1 MLACDLWQDGYSI
14 AQDGLML
21 IKTKLA
27 PPHQAINTLWR
38 DALVDRIVAQPRPL
52 TLVNAPAGF
61 GKTTLLGQ
69 CYKRWRREGL
79 IAAWYSVDDRRFE
92 SEQVFAYLMYALHQA
107 GLSLPYSG
115 DAIEAGLPG
124 LATRNAANALL
135 LALEASEEPVRLI
148 IDDYHRIAS
157 PTLDAFIAYVINR
170 LPAHTSLVIATR
182 GETGLPVS
190 SLRAMGN
197 VLCLDQSDLRFSVE
211 EARHLF
217 AEAVVANRCDAFE
230 TLVARTEGWP
240 AVLQLLSL
248 WLNGRPPGDD
258 LSGLTRRSADLA
270 DYLAEQVF
278 SGLPHDLQEFLLLT
292 SCAGQICGDLA
303 DALTGGSDGHAQL
316 DRLARMN
323 LLVAPVDD
331 LHIWYRYHPLLA
343 EFLQDWLARHSHHKV
358 ELLHERAARWFARA
372 DMLANA
378 LDHAGFLTDPQA
390 TLVLLEEAG
399 GWQVGLRGGTAMLR
413 HTEHVVLTDPERFP
427 RVWLAQVYLAGQ
439 EGRISEAR
447 ALMDRLQLCLR
458 QHPEMEARDP
468 ALAIEVLANEIVT
481 RIYEDRPIPADT
493 LQLIQEKLQPQAI
506 EAIPAALLNHLL
518 CLAAYETGDHARCQ
532 SFGEEALKRARA
544 NRLNFAESYVHQY
557 LGLSRMAQGRRREA
571 EISFRRARDHARRHF
586 GEASVQVETA
596 SILLARAL
604 YLDGKAGSAQDLI
617 QNALPGVEGGEGW
630 LEIFAAAYETQA
642 WLHAN
647 AAGLPRAEQ
656 LIQRALRTARDRNL
670 PRLAF
675 LAGLWQVRLQLHA
688 GQTGRAA
695 ELFAQVEPPSPA
707 MTARSPAIGF
717 AWRVAEAALRLAQG
731 EQSGEIMATVDALAD
746 EAFSQGIVSHEV
758 EAGLL
763 KAVALVSAGRARPSV
778 HAFQAALARAEE
790 EGLSALISQFGAL
803 LAPLLAAC
811 QDDFHLLDPEQRATV
826 TRLLSTLAQ
835 RGKVLRS
842 LPAANDVVVTP
853 RELDVLKA
861 LADGLS
867 SKEIAR
873 RLGVAESTV
882 KTHRINVYRKLN
894 VAVRSKAI
902 EAARNLGLL

>member
-1 MLACDLWQDGYSI
+1 
-14 AQDGLML
+14 ML

-38 DALVDRIVAQPRPL
+38 DALVERIAAPARPL

-69 CYKRWRREGL
+69 CYERWRREGL

-92 SEQVFAYLMYALHQA
+92 SEQIFAYLMYALHRA
-107 GLSLPYSG
+107 GLSLPYSS

-157 PTLDAFIAYVINR
+157 PTIDAFIAYVINR
-170 LPAHTSLVIATR
+170 LPAHAALVIASR

-217 AEAVVANRCDAFE
+217 AAAAVGDRYDMLE

-248 WLNGRPPGDD
+248 WLHGRPPGDD

-278 SGLPHDLQEFLLLT
+278 SGLPRDLQEFLLLT
-292 SCAGQICGDLA
+292 SCTKQICGDLA
-303 DALTGGSDGHAQL
+303 DALTGGHDGHAQL

-343 EFLQDWLARHSHHKV
+343 EFLQDWLARHRHQEV
-358 ELLHERAARWFARA
+358 ELLHQRAARWYARA
-372 DMLANA
+372 DMLTNA
-378 LDHAGFLTDPQA
+378 LDHAARLSDPQA
-390 TLVLLEEAG
+390 ALAILEEAG
-399 GWQVGLRGGTAMLR
+399 GWRVGLRGGVAILR
-413 HTEHVVLTDPERFP
+413 HTEDVVLTDPERFP
-427 RVWLAQVYLAGQ
+427 RVWLAQVYLAGHR
-439 EGRISEAR
+439 GRIAQAR
-447 ALMDRLQLCLR
+447 ALMDRLQACL
-458 QHPEMEARDP
+458 QQNPDLEARDP

-481 RIYEDRPIPADT
+481 RIYEDRPSPADT
-493 LQLIQEKLQPQAI
+493 LPLIQEKLEHQSVDAVS
-506 EAIPAALLNHLL
+506 AALLNHLL
-518 CLAAYETGDHARCQ
+518 CLAAYEAGDHARCQ
-532 SFGEEALKRARA
+532 AYGEEALKRARA

-596 SILLARAL
+596 SVLLARAF
-604 YLDGKAGSAQDLI
+604 YLDGRAGPAQDLL
-617 QNALPGVEGGEGW
+617 QNALPGIEEAEGW
-630 LEIFAAAYETQA
+630 LETFAAGYETQA
-642 WLHAN
+642 WLYAHAG
-647 AAGLPRAEQ
+647 AVPRAEQ
-656 LIQRALRTARDRNL
+656 VVQRALRTARDRNL
-670 PRLAF
+670 PRLAY
-675 LAGLWQVRLQLHA
+675 LASLWQIRLYLHA
-688 GQTGRAA
+688 GEVGRAA
-695 ELFAQVEPPSPA
+695 ALFAQMEPPSPA
-707 MTARSPAIGF
+707 ITARGPGIGF

-731 EQSGEIMATVDALAD
+731 DKGEAIVASVSALAD
-746 EAFSQGIVSHEV
+746 EAFGHGIVTHEV

-763 KAVALVSAGRARPSV
+763 KAVALVPAGRPREAV

-790 EGLSALISQFGAL
+790 EGLGALIGQFGAL

-811 QDDFHLLDPEQRATV
+811 QDHFQLLDPEQRATV

-835 RGKVLRS
+835 KGEAQRS
-842 LPAANDVVVTP
+842 LPAARDVVVTP
-853 RELDVLKA
+853 RELDVLRA